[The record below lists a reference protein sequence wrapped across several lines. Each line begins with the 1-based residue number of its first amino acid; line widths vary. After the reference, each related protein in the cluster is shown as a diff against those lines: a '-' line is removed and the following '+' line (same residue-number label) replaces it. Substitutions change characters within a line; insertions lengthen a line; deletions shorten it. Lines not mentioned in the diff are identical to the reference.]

1 MSFQQRQVGMAG
13 IYRRRCIRILIAFEA
28 IDPMLPTAL
37 RRDDMSSKAKQQI
50 KTCKNKNLQNK
61 LKTIKPIKTLPKM
74 KKSAPHIVISSL
86 VVIAYIVRQVTII
99 NVIVAAMKTI
109 PGLVKAHINPTI

>member
-50 KTCKNKNLQNK
+50 K
-61 LKTIKPIKTLPKM
+61 
-74 KKSAPHIVISSL
+74 A
-86 VVIAYIVRQVTII
+86 
-99 NVIVAAMKTI
+99 
-109 PGLVKAHINPTI
+109 